1 MNPMYDGKSGS
12 FMIAATDKTANDFRS
27 KGRLQYVGGHYLR
40 HAGTGEYFLKIGPD
54 SPETLLAYEDF
65 DDTKGLKIAKSPI
78 KSWQPHIRDWKNG
91 DPTWKDGKGK
101 GLIGAMNYLAAKGC
115 NSISF
120 LPYNAGGDGDN
131 VWPFVERDDKL
142 HYDCSKLDQWGIA
155 FDHATNVGLYLHVKL
170 QENELDDNRRGD
182 KLVEGHVPES
192 LDGGKLGIERK
203 LYCRELIA
211 RFSHQLA
218 INWNI
223 GEENT
228 QSPEEQKDMVRY
240 LQETDPYQHNIV
252 FHTFPN
258 AQDKVYSALLGN
270 KSLLTG
276 LSLQNSWSAA
286 HQRTLKW
293 LNESAKAG
301 RPWVVV
307 VR

>member
-1 MNPMYDGKSGS
+1 
-12 FMIAATDKTANDFRS
+12 MIAATDKTANDFRS

-155 FDHATNVGLYLHVKL
+155 FDHATNVGLYLHFKL